1 MSAINI
7 SYLNPIQTPLSERL
21 PVQLDAMYLKALL
34 YIMSN
39 KYMHLIL
46 KKDLITSMILV

>member
-1 MSAINI
+1 MSVINI
-7 SYLNPIQTPLSERL
+7 GYQNPIQTRLSARL
-21 PVQLDAMYLKALL
+21 HMQLDAMYLKALL